1 MSAHS
6 ICNMFRHLHLGLI
19 AVGIAIGAAHAQ
31 SFPVKPIRWIV
42 PIAAGGSNDVA
53 ARLLSANIAPA
64 LGQQII
70 IENRPGAAGIIG
82 MDFVAKSQ
90 PDGYTIL
97 SADNSLVLN
106 TGLYQKLPYDLERDF
121 EPVALY
127 GRIPMLI
134 VVRASLPVQN
144 ITELIALAKADP
156 GKLTF
161 GSAGKGSP
169 HHLLQ
174 ELFKQ
179 RTGTDFTH
187 VPFKGGTPAVAEIA
201 AGRLDITVSNWGSVA
216 GHVSAGRLR
225 VLAVSTAQRNPRQ
238 DHIPTIKESG
248 GPEIDVAAWQ
258 GLLTPK
264 GTPRVIVDRLN
275 AEILAALKNQKVVDT
290 MGDSGMLATPST
302 SAEFATFI
310 RSERALWEPLIKSW
324 KISLD

>member
-1 MSAHS
+1 MTIRKLFALTF
-6 ICNMFRHLHLGLI
+6 NVATAFVVL
-19 AVGIAIGAAHAQ
+19 AIGTAQAQ
-31 SFPVKPIRWIV
+31 SYPAKPIRWIV
-42 PIAAGGSNDVA
+42 PIAAGGANDVA
-53 ARLLSANIAPA
+53 ARLLSAHLAPG
-64 LGQQII
+64 LGQQLI

-82 MDFVAKSQ
+82 MDLVAKS
-90 PDGYTIL
+90 PADGYTVI
-97 SADNSLVLN
+97 SVDNSFVLN
-106 TGLYQKLPYDLERDF
+106 NALYQKVPYDPERDF
-121 EPVALY
+121 EPIGLY

-225 VLAVSTAQRNPRQ
+225 VLAVSTAQRSPRQ
-238 DHIPTIKESG
+238 DHIPTIKEAG

-258 GLLTPK
+258 GVLAPK
-264 GTPRVIVDRLN
+264 GTPRAIVERLH
-275 AEILAALKNQKVVDT
+275 AELIAVLKNQKVVDT
-290 MGDSGMLATPST
+290 MGDSGMVATPS
-302 SAEFATFI
+302 SPADFAAFI
-310 RSERALWEPLIKSW
+310 KSERALWEPLIKSW